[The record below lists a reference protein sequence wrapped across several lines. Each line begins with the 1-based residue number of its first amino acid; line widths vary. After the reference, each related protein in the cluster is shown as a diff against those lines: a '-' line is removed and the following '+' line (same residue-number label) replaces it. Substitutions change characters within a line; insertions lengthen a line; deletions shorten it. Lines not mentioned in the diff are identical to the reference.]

1 MLQMHPKEVDLK
13 LTLSGECL
21 FVVLPSLRLLH
32 PPFLEWIISECVHL
46 CCVLRASQLFRPSA
60 AGSGIPELIGFLNGT
75 FVHHIFNIKTM
86 IAKFLSCALAVS
98 AGLPAG
104 PEGPVIHMG

>member
-1 MLQMHPKEVDLK
+1 MPCALSALIGQNLATSICHVMKSKFTE
-13 LTLSGECL
+13 TLAFVAYLINFVSCFVSL
-21 FVVLPSLRLLH
+21 FSLHLL
-32 PPFLEWIISECVHL
+32 L
-46 CCVLRASQLFRPSA
+46 QLFRPSA

-86 IAKFLSCALAVS
+86 VAKFLSCALAVS